1 MAEDGEEVEST
12 LMYDNTFDY
21 NPEWMSNLQD
31 VEESRKYTMK
41 CLEKMGLHGSQG
53 KIILMASSPT
63 KTLLTIPQVQH
74 HLYIMLKRI
83 LRSFVNHSLS
93 IAQELKKRKK

>member
-31 VEESRKYTMK
+31 VEESRKFTMK

-74 HLYIMLKRI
+74 HPSAHKAKENFKKSSLSFSS
-83 LRSFVNHSLS
+83 LRS
-93 IAQELKKRKK
+93 